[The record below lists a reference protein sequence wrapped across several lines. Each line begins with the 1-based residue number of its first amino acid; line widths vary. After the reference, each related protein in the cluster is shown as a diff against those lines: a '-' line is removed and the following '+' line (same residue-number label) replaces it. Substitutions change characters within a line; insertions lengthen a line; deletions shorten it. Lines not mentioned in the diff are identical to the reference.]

1 MRSVIH
7 MEYFVACIV
16 QTFIITLEP
25 HDVQNVTVKAYV
37 DFLTVAWGPPKS
49 GLVEKYTVKLKYVI
63 GSRKV
68 ITDLTN
74 RTAKFESLKSGKRY
88 TVLVI
93 AVSGFQK
100 SIGVNETKRTSE
112 SLP

>member
-1 MRSVIH
+1 
-7 MEYFVACIV
+7 MEYLLACIV

-25 HDVQNVTVKAYV
+25 HDVQYVTVKAYV
-37 DFLTVAWGPPKS
+37 DFLTVAWGPPIS
-49 GLVEKYTVKLKYVI
+49 GLVEKYIVTLKYVT

-74 RTAKFESLKSGKRY
+74 RTAKFESLKSGKQY

-100 SIGVNETKRTSE
+100 SIGIIETKRTSE
-112 SLP
+112 SLL